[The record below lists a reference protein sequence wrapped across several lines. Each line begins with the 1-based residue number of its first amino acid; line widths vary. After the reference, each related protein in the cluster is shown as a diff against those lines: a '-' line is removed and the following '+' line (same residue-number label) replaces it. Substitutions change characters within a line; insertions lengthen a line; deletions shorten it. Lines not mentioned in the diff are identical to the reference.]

1 MWRAYSWQKVSGG
14 GGNDELLYLSP
25 FICPF
30 LPSVPFPF
38 YVLWQRAEA
47 TLRIWDT
54 CRAVAVPYFLTFAV
68 FSFSLGF
75 SFKSKILL
83 CRLNTVFRLLSSR
96 NSDLP
101 TELQLNS
108 SLFQTTSFVLSDIDA
123 ENEEITIDSIFGEFR
138 VRNWNFE
145 LAVSELI
152 FSVRSGRFCCQI

>member
-108 SLFQTTSFVLSDIDA
+108 SLFQTTSFVLSTLTPKTRKSQSIPFL
-123 ENEEITIDSIFGEFR
+123 ENFVLEIEIS
-138 VRNWNFE
+138 NSPYLN
-145 LAVSELI
+145 
-152 FSVRSGRFCCQI
+152 